1 MTYGAFKRVGTLLT
15 LCSTY
20 TLSYINLFPAT
31 RIQLATAGTE
41 TTQRHRAG
49 SDDRLEHAALNAMYN
64 QLLDLEHAIKHRN
77 PSLPLSRNIQLR
89 TKNYRALKR
98 AYTAWQHDR
107 VTNRFV
113 LQEQVYDP
121 KKHPTRELGFAV
133 HQFNYEINQL
143 ETKLF
148 QLPRSAPKDPV
159 PTARRLEP
167 EAPVPYDRY
176 CDCITL
182 LVAQISKFILG

>member
-20 TLSYINLFPAT
+20 TLSISYLFPVT
-31 RIQLATAGTE
+31 KTQLATAGTE
-41 TTQRHRAG
+41 TTRRHRAG
-49 SDDRLEHAALNAMYN
+49 SDDRLEHAALNAIYN
-64 QLLDLEHAIKHRN
+64 QLLDLEHAIKHHN
-77 PSLPLSRNIQLR
+77 PSHPLSRSIQLR
-89 TKNYRALKR
+89 IKNYRALKHT
-98 AYTAWQHDR
+98 YTAWQHDR

-133 HQFNYEINQL
+133 HQFNYAINQL
-143 ETKLF
+143 EAKLF
-148 QLPRSAPKDPV
+148 QQPKPAPKDPV
-159 PTARRLEP
+159 PTDRRPKP
-167 EAPVPYDRY
+167 ESPVSCDRY

-182 LVAQISKFILG
+182 LIAQISKFLLG